1 MKTKRLKKLLMG
13 MGLSRDQV
21 NHMVKDQRENGAKDV
36 SNKLYYFHAK
46 SCVQRLGP
54 EMLPFIKSFVLGDA
68 DDDDIEHTCGECED
82 FYSCGDW
89 NVHYPEGAPACRDFR
104 PAKRPARAANTDEP
118 KGDGFS
124 TAHRPEE

>member
-13 MGLSRDQV
+13 MGLSRNQV
-21 NHMVKDQRENGAKDV
+21 NHMVKDQRENGAKGV

-68 DDDDIEHTCGECED
+68 DDDIEHTCGECED
-82 FYSCGDW
+82 FYACGDW
-89 NVHYPEGAPACRDFR
+89 NVHYPEDAPACKDFR
-104 PAKRPARAANTDEP
+104 PEKKARPCCEHGRAK
-118 KGDGFS
+118 G
-124 TAHRPEE
+124 